1 MPATDSPAVIVARF
15 LKANH
20 YNKTLEA
27 FLIEAGLSED
37 VAITNPGDWTI
48 EKIIEEK
55 KQFDASL
62 AFEKVGG
69 DADVGWITPAPSK
82 AVEPEGVPTTSNV
95 LCVSGLS
102 SKENNDAVI
111 FVTAADRSW
120 CNVSA
125 TPPFTLTGS
134 IENAHGSPVL
144 SLSSLDGGYVFSTSM
159 SGQLMLHDSQGRLID
174 KVRDHLKYAV
184 QVVSG
189 YTRQGRWIVATAGW
203 DQKVHIYAP
212 EHELAGNFQPSTE
225 SETAGDEPFIQ
236 GLLRDPIHTIT
247 LPTNPESMV
256 LVQNPDTHD
265 LYLVLSRR
273 DSTFLYYYCIT
284 PTSDE
289 SSSSRSSEVTY
300 SVQETGRQNLAP
312 HSNAWVAFTPSCL
325 AVCPTDPSLLAV
337 ATSHL
342 PHMKLLIVRLL
353 FPTATY
359 NSTNSIAL
367 DNGSE
372 PQNQVSQAR
381 AALALQD
388 REDAAIKLHVTTM
401 APQTPY
407 STPQVVWRPG
417 GKGVFVNADD
427 GVIRGLD
434 THSGKVVATLKG
446 HEVGSKVRTLWAGWE
461 TAESGS
467 HGHGKERKEILVSG
481 GFDKKV
487 LFWRVHAGEM
497 GVSD

>member
-27 FLIEAGLSED
+27 FLAEAGLPEEA
-37 VAITNPGDWTI
+37 AITNPGDWTI

-62 AFEKVGG
+62 AFEKKGD
-69 DADVGWITPAPSK
+69 DADVGWPTPAPSK
-82 AVEPEGVPTTSNV
+82 ALEPEGFPVTSNV
-95 LCVSGLS
+95 LCVSGS
-102 SKENNDAVI
+102 SSSRENEDGTGVI

-120 CNVSA
+120 SSVSA
-125 TPPFTLTGS
+125 TPPFTLASS
-134 IENAHGSPVL
+134 IENAHGSPIL
-144 SLSSLDGGYVFSTSM
+144 SISSLDGGYVFSTSM
-159 SGQLMLHDSQGRLID
+159 SGQLMLHDSRGRLLD

-189 YTRQGRWIVATAGW
+189 YTRQGRWIVASAGW
-203 DQKVHIYAP
+203 DQKVNIYAP
-212 EHELAGNFQPSTE
+212 EHELAGNFQPST
-225 SETAGDEPFIQ
+225 TASDIAAAADNEEPFIH

-247 LPTNPESMV
+247 VPTNPESMV
-256 LVQNPDTHD
+256 LVRNPDTHD
-265 LYLVLSRR
+265 LYLILSRR

-289 SSSSRSSEVTY
+289 SSSSRSSEITY

-312 HSNAWVAFTPSCL
+312 HSNAWIAFTPSCL
-325 AVCPTDPSLLAV
+325 AVCPTDTSLLAV

-353 FPTATY
+353 FPTSTY

-367 DNGSE
+367 ENE
-372 PQNQVSQAR
+372 TQASQAR

-434 THSGKVVATLKG
+434 THSGKVVAMLKA

-461 TAESGS
+461 AAEPGAN
-467 HGHGKERKEILVSG
+467 GHGKEKKEVLVSG

-487 LFWRVHAGEM
+487 FFWRVGTA
-497 GVSD
+497 

>member
-1 MPATDSPAVIVARF
+1 MPATDSSAVIVARF

-20 YNKTLEA
+20 YDKTLAA
-27 FLIEAGLSED
+27 FLAEAGLPDEA
-37 VAITNPGDWTI
+37 AITNPGDWTI
-48 EKIIEEK
+48 EKILEEK
-55 KQFDASL
+55 KQYDASL
-62 AFEKVGG
+62 AFEKKGD
-69 DADVGWITPAPSK
+69 DADVGWVLPAPSK
-82 AVEPEGVPTTSNV
+82 AVEPEGFPVTSNI
-95 LCVSGLS
+95 LCVSGS
-102 SKENNDAVI
+102 RSKENEEGVV

-120 CNVSA
+120 ANVSA
-125 TPPFTLTGS
+125 TPPFTLAGS
-134 IENAHGSPVL
+134 IENAHGSPIL
-144 SLSSLDGGYVFSTSM
+144 SISSLDEGYVFSTSM
-159 SGQLMLHDSQGRLID
+159 SGQLMLHDSRGRLLD

-212 EHELAGNFQPSTE
+212 ENELAENFQPNTNSDIV
-225 SETAGDEPFIQ
+225 AGDPLIH
-236 GLLRDPIHTIT
+236 GLLGDPIHTIT
-247 LPTNPESMV
+247 MPTNPESMV
-256 LVQNPDTHD
+256 LIRNPDTHD
-265 LYLVLSRR
+265 LYLILSRR

-289 SSSSRSSEVTY
+289 SSSSRGSEITY

-312 HSNAWVAFTPSCL
+312 HSNAWIAFTPSCL
-325 AVCPTDPSLLAV
+325 AMCPTDPSLLAV

-353 FPTATY
+353 FPTSSY
-359 NSTNSIAL
+359 NSTHSVAMNNES
-367 DNGSE
+367 DS
-372 PQNQVSQAR
+372 QTHVSQAR

-388 REDAAIKLHVTTM
+388 REDAAIKLHVTTL

-434 THSGKVVATLKG
+434 THSGKVVAMLKG
-446 HEVGSKVRTLWAGWE
+446 HDVGSKVRTLWAGWE
-461 TAESGS
+461 AADPGVNVR
-467 HGHGKERKEILVSG
+467 GKGKREILVSG

-487 LFWRVHAGEM
+487 FFWTVDTA
-497 GVSD
+497 

>member
-1 MPATDSPAVIVARF
+1 MPATDSPPVIVARF

-27 FLIEAGLSED
+27 FLAEAGLPEEA
-37 VAITNPGDWTI
+37 AITNPGDWTI
-48 EKIIEEK
+48 EKILEEK
-55 KQFDASL
+55 KQYDSSL
-62 AFEKVGG
+62 AFEKKG
-69 DADVGWITPAPSK
+69 DEADVGWITPAPSK
-82 AVEPEGVPTTSNV
+82 AVEPEGFPVTSNV
-95 LCVSGLS
+95 LCVSGS
-102 SKENNDAVI
+102 SSRDNEDGVV

-120 CNVSA
+120 SNVST
-125 TPPFTLTGS
+125 TPPFALAGS
-134 IENAHGSPVL
+134 IDNAHGSPIL
-144 SLSSLDGGYVFSTSM
+144 SISSLDEGYIFSTSM
-159 SGQLMLHDSQGRLID
+159 SGQLMLHDSRGRLLD

-189 YTRQGRWIVATAGW
+189 YTHQGRWIVATAGW

-212 EHELAGNFQPSTE
+212 EHELAGNFQPSTT
-225 SETAGDEPFIQ
+225 SDIAADEPFIH

-247 LPTNPESMV
+247 MPTNPESMV
-256 LVQNPDTHD
+256 LVRNPDTHD
-265 LYLVLSRR
+265 LYLILSRR

-312 HSNAWVAFTPSCL
+312 HSNAWIAFTPSCL
-325 AVCPTDPSLLAV
+325 AVCPADPSLLAV

-353 FPTATY
+353 FPTSTY

-367 DNGSE
+367 DSESE
-372 PQNQVSQAR
+372 PQTQASQAR

-434 THSGKVVATLKG
+434 THSGKVVTVLKG

-461 TAESGS
+461 AAEPGTSGY
-467 HGHGKERKEILVSG
+467 GKEKKEILVSG

-487 LFWRVHAGEM
+487 FFWRVHAA
-497 GVSD
+497 